1 MSIFCKITEIAKKR
15 DPAEAVFKPSVRNTP
30 AIWSHSDFLNDK
42 KPCHGQYNCMKTG
55 SSRIAWAFILKRLC
69 RVRNIPIHLVRYLKT
84 KGVAGTMKLA
94 LFRTLSYVGK
104 KEQVQATSLSQEDE
118 VLNLQPG
125 ELVEVKSF
133 REIAKTFDKN
143 QRCKGLYFMG
153 EMRQFCGRQF
163 RVFKRVN
170 RILLEST
177 GEIRKVKNTILLG
190 DVVCDGHV
198 WYDCDRSCFYYWREA
213 WLKRVEEKSE

>member
-1 MSIFCKITEIAKKR
+1 MPRSIQLYENRLLSYSLGFYTE
-15 DPAEAVFKPSVRNTP
+15 EAVQSQKHPNSP
-30 AIWSHSDFLNDK
+30 CAIPENQRR
-42 KPCHGQYNCMKTG
+42 CRYNET
-55 SSRIAWAFILKRLC
+55 RTFQDLVVC
-69 RVRNIPIHLVRYLKT
+69 RE
-84 KGVAGTMKLA
+84 
-94 LFRTLSYVGK
+94 

-177 GEIRKVKNTILLG
+177 GEIRKVKNTVLLG

-213 WLKRVEEKSE
+213 WLERVEEKSE